1 MAFSNLS
8 FVFFFLPLCLILYY
22 LAPKKIKPGVMLL
35 ASLVFYAWTG
45 LNNLL
50 VLVLVIV
57 FNWAAGLEIYY
68 LKGRDRL
75 LWEGPSSFRLTL
87 SGLSLAVSVILNVL
101 VLALYKYTSL
111 AMPLGVSFFL
121 FSAIS
126 YLADIFNGDFKPRT
140 NPFYCALYL
149 SFFPKVTMGPIV
161 RYQDMADQM
170 VQPQLT
176 ADNLTEGALLFMTG
190 LFKKVLL
197 ADTLSKSF
205 ASCAA
210 LSSTTVLSSWLGMIF
225 YGLQLYFDFS
235 GYSDMAIGLSRM
247 FGFNSRSNFN
257 YPYLAAGLSDFWRR
271 WHITLGAWFR
281 DYVYIPLGG
290 SRVSVPRHL
299 FNLMAV
305 WILTGLWHGSTWNYL
320 LWGLY
325 NGLII
330 ILDKYV
336 VGKALSKAPRFV
348 QILLTDLVVFVGWIF
363 FFSPNAAS
371 AFTYM
376 GQLFGAQ
383 TVSFSNAQALLILK
397 ENLPLLVLSLLC
409 AGPAMLKIRD
419 LICRR
424 QKIGTAVI
432 TVCYAVLFVIS
443 IAFMVSSTY
452 STFLYFKF

>member
-8 FVFFFLPLCLILYY
+8 FVFFFLPLCLIVYFLS
-22 LAPKKIKPGVMLL
+22 PKKIKPFIMLL

-45 LNNLL
+45 LKNLL
-50 VLVLVIV
+50 VLILVIL
-57 FNWAAGLEIYY
+57 FNWASGQEIYL
-68 LKGRDRL
+68 LKKSGR
-75 LWEGPSSFRLTL
+75 GPAGGSSFHLTG
-87 SGLSLAVSVILNVL
+87 SGLALAVSVAANAA
-101 VLALYKYTSL
+101 VLALYKYSKL

-126 YLADIFNGDFKPRT
+126 YLADIYKGEFVPSY

-170 VQPQLT
+170 SHPQLT
-176 ADNLTEGALLFMTG
+176 ADNLTNGALLFMTG

-197 ADTLSKSF
+197 ADTLSQSF
-205 ASCAA
+205 AAVSA
-210 LSSTTVLSSWLGMIF
+210 LTSATVLSSWLGMIF

-235 GYSDMAIGLSRM
+235 GYSDMAVGLSRM
-247 FGFNSRSNFN
+247 FCFSSRQNFN
-257 YPYLAAGLSDFWRR
+257 YPYLATSLSDFWRR

-299 FNLMAV
+299 FNLMVV
-305 WILTGLWHGSTWNYL
+305 WMLTGIWHGSTWNYL

-330 ILDKYV
+330 ILDKYI
-336 VGKALSKAPRFV
+336 VGKALSRTPRFV
-348 QILLTDLVVFVGWIF
+348 QVLLTDLVVFVGWVF
-363 FFSPNAAS
+363 FFSPDAAS
-371 AFTYM
+371 AFAYV
-376 GQLFGAQ
+376 GRLFGTGTASASSPQ
-383 TVSFSNAQALLILK
+383 TLLVLR
-397 ENLPLLVLSLLC
+397 ENLPLLILSLLC
-409 AGPAMLKIRD
+409 AGPVMRKIRD
-419 LICRR
+419 FITSR
-424 QKIGTAVI
+424 QKIGTLVV
-432 TVCYAVLFVIS
+432 TVCYALLFIIS

>member
-1 MAFSNLS
+1 
-8 FVFFFLPLCLILYY
+8 
-22 LAPKKIKPGVMLL
+22 
-35 ASLVFYAWTG
+35 
-45 LNNLL
+45 
-50 VLVLVIV
+50 
-57 FNWAAGLEIYY
+57 
-68 LKGRDRL
+68 
-75 LWEGPSSFRLTL
+75 
-87 SGLSLAVSVILNVL
+87 
-101 VLALYKYTSL
+101 
-111 AMPLGVSFFL
+111 
-121 FSAIS
+121 
-126 YLADIFNGDFKPRT
+126 
-140 NPFYCALYL
+140 
-149 SFFPKVTMGPIV
+149 
-161 RYQDMADQM
+161 
-170 VQPQLT
+170 
-176 ADNLTEGALLFMTG
+176 MTG